1 MAGNF
6 LYDEL
11 EGFGAKVDKFDQL
24 SSYAYYEGLFKSS
37 NFISGIYKTVDNKT
51 QQHRTFAE
59 KTSKFSVNF
68 QPIDGLFQVPGEIE
82 GEFAQDKQW
91 IRCLSLEQVQ
101 VLQGGYTEIINTHRK
116 LTIIID
122 DEYRTIYT

>member
-6 LYDEL
+6 LYDEI

-51 QQHRTFAE
+51 
-59 KTSKFSVNF
+59 
-68 QPIDGLFQVPGEIE
+68 
-82 GEFAQDKQW
+82 
-91 IRCLSLEQVQ
+91 
-101 VLQGGYTEIINTHRK
+101 
-116 LTIIID
+116 
-122 DEYRTIYT
+122 